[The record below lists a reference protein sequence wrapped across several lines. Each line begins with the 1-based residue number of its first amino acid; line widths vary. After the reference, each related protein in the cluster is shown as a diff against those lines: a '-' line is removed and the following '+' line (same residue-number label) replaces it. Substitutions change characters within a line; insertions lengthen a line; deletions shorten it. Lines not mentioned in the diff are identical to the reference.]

1 MFGEISYWGALSAG
15 LVAFFTPCILPM
27 VPFYLSYMAGISMSE
42 LQGDDRIAPGA
53 QRRLVTSALFFAL
66 GVTTIFGLLG
76 LGATAAGQAFAQWK
90 EELSYIAAA
99 VIFVFGLHFLGVIR
113 IPFLMR
119 EARME
124 SKMDPSTIVGAYV
137 MGLAFGFGW
146 TACVGPVL
154 ATILMVA
161 SMKDQLWQGGSLL
174 VTFGLGMTAP
184 FVVAA
189 VFAKPFLAFMA
200 RNRKYMPYV
209 EKFLGAMLIVFA
221 VLIATGSVNAIA
233 NWMIETFPGFSSL
246 G

>member
-1 MFGEISYWGALSAG
+1 MFGDISYGGAALAG
-15 LVAFFTPCILPM
+15 LIAFFTPCILPM
-27 VPFYLSYMAGISMSE
+27 VPFYLSYMAGISMTQ
-42 LQGDDRIAPGA
+42 LQGDGEIAPGA
-53 QRRLVTSALFFAL
+53 QRRLVISAFFFAL

-90 EELSYIAAA
+90 QELSWVAAA
-99 VIFVFGLHFLGVIR
+99 VIFVFGLHFLHVIR

-119 EARME
+119 EARVQ
-124 SKMDPSTIVGAYV
+124 SGLDPSTILGAYV

-154 ATILMVA
+154 ASILMIA
-161 SMKDQLWQGGSLL
+161 AMKDTLVQGGSLL
-174 VTFGLGMTAP
+174 ITFGLGMTAP

-189 VFAKPFLAFMA
+189 VFAKPFLGFMA

-209 EKFLGAMLIVFA
+209 EKVLGAMLIIFA
-221 VLIATGSVNAIA
+221 VLIATGSINAIS
-233 NWMIETFPGFSSL
+233 NWMIETFPGFSRL